1 MQILWVRTYV
11 QYQEAAIEEQTEFR
25 KYASSEV

>member
-11 QYQEAAIEEQTEFR
+11 QYQEAAIEQTEFR